1 MTGQI
6 FVGPLLAIAQIA
18 ATPIVDPPTAS
29 GVAATPIIVAIAID
43 RELSSHDAKIDDMFP
58 IKLDEPLVI
67 DNRLVLPAGLT
78 GEGQVV
84 HASRA
89 KGLGKGGELIVA
101 ARYLQCGTSRIA
113 LRGFRLDGAGDD
125 RTGTLVA
132 ATAVAGL
139 IATPLMFMKGGES
152 IIPVRTVGHAKLAGP
167 LPVAADGAPPC
178 GTAALVLTPPATNV
192 LQQGVTK

>member
-6 FVGPLLAIAQIA
+6 FAWPLLAIAQMA
-18 ATPIVDPPTAS
+18 ATPAVNPTAAPV
-29 GVAATPIIVAIAID
+29 VAAAPIVVAIAVD
-43 RELSSHDAKIDDMFP
+43 RELSSHDVQIDDMFP
-58 IKLDEPLVI
+58 IKIDEPLVI
-67 DNRLVLPAGLT
+67 DNRVVLPAGLT

-101 ARYLQCGTSRIA
+101 ARYLQCGPMRIA

-132 ATAVAGL
+132 ATAVVGL

-152 IIPVRTVGHAKLAGP
+152 IIPIRTVGHAKLAGP
-167 LPVAADGAPPC
+167 LPIVAEGAPPC
-178 GTAALVLTPPATNV
+178 GGAPPVLTLPATKV
-192 LQQGVTK
+192 SQQGVTQ